1 MWCTLHKVSFRT
13 IGTMPL
19 TKVCASP
26 SRLQGLGGRKGD
38 ASPTYMLCYH
48 MKGGGWASD
57 PLVRNAYKK
66 LGGPTKVQGAYKGS
80 VSEELKEVG
89 KGGWGG

>member
-1 MWCTLHKVSFRT
+1 M
-13 IGTMPL
+13 
-19 TKVCASP
+19 
-26 SRLQGLGGRKGD
+26 
-38 ASPTYMLCYH
+38 
-48 MKGGGWASD
+48 SD

-89 KGGWGG
+89 KGVGRLIVNCIPGAGSHLCCQ

>member
-1 MWCTLHKVSFRT
+1 MNKKHDPNQINAIGRTPIVAHKVSFRT

-19 TKVCASP
+19 IKVCAPP

-66 LGGPTKVQGAYKGS
+66 
-80 VSEELKEVG
+80 
-89 KGGWGG
+89 

>member
-1 MWCTLHKVSFRT
+1 
-13 IGTMPL
+13 
-19 TKVCASP
+19 
-26 SRLQGLGGRKGD
+26 
-38 ASPTYMLCYH
+38 

-66 LGGPTKVQGAYKGS
+66 WGGPTKVRGAYKGS

-89 KGGWGG
+89 KGVGRLIVSCIPGALGRVIVMLSVDYRSRNTLSQNNPNKEKMMY

>member
-1 MWCTLHKVSFRT
+1 
-13 IGTMPL
+13 MPL
-19 TKVCASP
+19 LKVCAPP

-89 KGGWGG
+89 KGVGGLIVNCIPGAGSHLCCQ